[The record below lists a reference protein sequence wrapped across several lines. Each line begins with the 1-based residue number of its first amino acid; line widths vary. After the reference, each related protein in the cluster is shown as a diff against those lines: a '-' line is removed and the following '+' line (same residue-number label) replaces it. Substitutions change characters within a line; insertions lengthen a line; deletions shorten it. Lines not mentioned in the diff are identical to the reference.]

1 MDHGTA
7 FRLFTQGQPVSL
19 TIDGRRVDG
28 VMVEGLPSSSSG
40 PGYMDLRLPT
50 PSASKTGALSR
61 CRDRILRAGTR
72 PLVLG

>member
-50 PSASKTGALSR
+50 PVGEQ
-61 CRDRILRAGTR
+61 DRRLRVRMDKVELAQ
-72 PLVLG
+72 